1 MCEVLDKS
9 KLEEKE
15 SSNGLLK
22 KITNPFSKK
31 KEPVFSA
38 EFAWIG
44 STYGG
49 NTYEPIE
56 KRILDKQDYI
66 KRMIRS
72 KFAPSPQEN
81 VDNYSSYHCVVDIEE
96 DILKYVDDIFKP
108 FSESGFEII
117 NLSEECQ
124 KISEDGVYLISWKN
138 IFKKR

>member
-15 SSNGLLK
+15 SNGILK

-31 KEPVFSA
+31 EPAFSA
-38 EFAWIG
+38 EFAWME

-49 NTYEPIE
+49 NTYKPIE

-81 VDNYSSYHCVVDIEE
+81 VVNYSSYHCVVDIE
-96 DILKYVDDIFKP
+96 
-108 FSESGFEII
+108 
-117 NLSEECQ
+117 
-124 KISEDGVYLISWKN
+124 
-138 IFKKR
+138 

>member
-15 SSNGLLK
+15 SNGLLK

-31 KEPVFSA
+31 KELAFSA
-38 EFAWIG
+38 EFAWIE

-81 VDNYSSYHCVVDIEE
+81 VVNYSSYHCVVDIEE

-108 FSESGFEII
+108 FSES
-117 NLSEECQ
+117 
-124 KISEDGVYLISWKN
+124 
-138 IFKKR
+138 